1 MWKAMQPW
9 VMTKG
14 DIKHCGTLISFV
26 IVYKSVN
33 VQLQKE
39 DLNVLL

>member
-1 MWKAMQPW
+1 MQPR

-14 DIKHCGTLISFV
+14 DIKHCRTLIRFV